1 MEIQKQKY
9 RMYVDE
15 VGNSD
20 LASSNNPNHRFLS
33 LTGVIINLEYVR
45 TDLHS
50 QMEKF
55 KNDFFGSHPDEPVN
69 FHRKEI
75 INAKPPFTKL
85 KNKSVRDIFN
95 KKLLGFLNE
104 WQYSVIS
111 VCIDKKK
118 HKEIYEIWRYDPYHY
133 CLSILVERFVLF
145 LQRQNACGD
154 VMAESRGGKDDM
166 RLKKSFNNLWD
177 KGTDYIKPELFQNVL
192 TSKQLKVKPKSANI
206 SGLQLADLI
215 AHPSRLEILK
225 ENKLIDKEF
234 PEFGK
239 KIIQILQN
247 KYDNN
252 GGEVYGK
259 KLL

>member
-1 MEIQKQKY
+1 MSNIIVKMEIQKQKY
-9 RMYVDE
+9 RLYVDE

-20 LASSNNPNHRFLS
+20 LASSNDPNHRFLS

-75 INAKPPFTKL
+75 LNAKPPFTKL
-85 KNKSVRDIFN
+85 K
-95 KKLLGFLNE
+95 
-104 WQYSVIS
+104 
-111 VCIDKKK
+111 
-118 HKEIYEIWRYDPYHY
+118 
-133 CLSILVERFVLF
+133 
-145 LQRQNACGD
+145 
-154 VMAESRGGKDDM
+154 
-166 RLKKSFNNLWD
+166 
-177 KGTDYIKPELFQNVL
+177 
-192 TSKQLKVKPKSANI
+192 
-206 SGLQLADLI
+206 
-215 AHPSRLEILK
+215 
-225 ENKLIDKEF
+225 NKLIDKEF

-247 KYDNN
+247 KYDSN